1 MDEEIKNVQNEDGI
15 NEETAEETTAN
26 AEVEEE
32 PIGNIKISVDVVS
45 TIAGIATTEIDGVA
59 GMYGTFAGGIAE
71 MFGAKKNPSKGVKV
85 DMNETTATI
94 DLYIVVDYGV
104 RIPELSWEIQENVK
118 NSVETMT
125 GLDVQKVNIHIEG
138 VSFEKEKEEKI
149 ELDSNVNETPLQ
161 TLMKILWTMR
171 IFKTEKI
178 NQGLCLIGI
187 SLDFFMLLW
196 YSFNIEF
203 K

>member
-26 AEVEEE
+26 AEAEEE

-104 RIPELSWEIQENVK
+104 RIPDFLGK
-118 NSVETMT
+118 F
-125 GLDVQKVNIHIEG
+125 KR
-138 VSFEKEKEEKI
+138 
-149 ELDSNVNETPLQ
+149 
-161 TLMKILWTMR
+161 TL
-171 IFKTEKI
+171 KTALK
-178 NQGLCLIGI
+178 Q
-187 SLDFFMLLW
+187 
-196 YSFNIEF
+196 
-203 K
+203 